1 MSVLPT
7 PDSNRSRS
15 ARQWA
20 SCAFA
25 AVLLSAG
32 SAVAQTTPTA
42 PQTPASSSEPGLDG
56 VFARWDTDNTPG
68 CTVGVQRGK
77 GAPRIRAYG
86 LAEMEHGVRARPD
99 TVYEAG
105 SVSKQVVAAAILL
118 LVQDGRIGL
127 DDDVRAYVPE
137 LPDYGTPITIRML
150 LNHTSGLRDWGAVV
164 EMEGWPR
171 GTRTVTNDDT
181 VRITAR
187 QRQTNF
193 VPGSEWQ
200 YTNAGYNLSAVII
213 QRITGQSLAEF
224 TQERLFQPL
233 GMTHSRWR
241 DDFSAVVPGRAV
253 AYGRRGGAYHQA
265 MPFENA
271 YGNGGMLT
279 TVEDLLNWNRALDDG
294 RLPPAMVEAMQER
307 GTAGGR
313 QIAYG
318 LGLFV
323 DRYRGVTEVAH
334 AGSTAGYRAWL
345 GRYPEAGLS
354 IALLCNTAEADGGA
368 LGRSVAALYLPD
380 RADPVAET
388 GAFAE
393 GRTPPAPGLFV
404 GEGAEPPL
412 TLAVDAEGYPTLRGQ
427 RLIQTGPD
435 QYRMG
440 SATVSVL
447 SEDSLEVTTIDRGT
461 VTYTRKP
468 WFTPAPADLE
478 SFVGTYVSDEIPVRM
493 TVSVVDNGLTLSR
506 GSDAPQALSPAQADT
521 FMGGP
526 GTLWFQRDES
536 GRVTTLHLNNGRI
549 RDLRLVRVE

>member
-1 MSVLPT
+1 MSSFKPIRRAAQAWTL
-7 PDSNRSRS
+7 S
-15 ARQWA
+15 ALLSLA
-20 SCAFA
+20 AGAAFA
-25 AVLLSAG
+25 
-32 SAVAQTTPTA
+32 QTA
-42 PQTPASSSEPGLDG
+42 PQGPALSPGSGVDA
-56 VFARWDTDNTPG
+56 VFARWDTDRTPG
-68 CTVGVQRGK
+68 CAVGIERE
-77 GAPRIRAYG
+77 GASPWLRAYG
-86 LAEMEHGVRARPD
+86 LAEMEHGVRATPD

-118 LVQDGRIGL
+118 LVQDGLIGL
-127 DDDVRAYVPE
+127 DDDVRRYVPE

-181 VRITAR
+181 VRVMAR

-193 VPGSEWQ
+193 RPGSEWQ

-213 QRITGQSLAEF
+213 QRITGQSLAQF
-224 TQERLFQPL
+224 TQDRLFRPL

-253 AYGRRGGAYHQA
+253 AYGRRDGAYHQA

-279 TVEDLLNWNRALDDG
+279 TIEDLLNWNRALDDG
-294 RLPPAMVEAMQER
+294 RLPPAIVQAMQTR

-334 AGSTAGYRAWL
+334 SGSTAGYRAWL
-345 GRYPEAGLS
+345 GRYPEEGLS
-354 IALLCNTAEADGGA
+354 IAVLCNTAEADGGA

-380 RADPVAET
+380 RSDPVAET
-388 GAFAE
+388 QTFVE
-393 GRTPPAPGLFV
+393 GRTPPPPGLFV
-404 GEGAEPPL
+404 GEGAEAPL
-412 TLAVDAEGYPTLRGQ
+412 TLAADAEGRPTLGGQ
-427 RLIQTGPD
+427 RLVQTGPD

-440 SATVSVL
+440 SATVTVL
-447 SEDSLEVTTIDRGT
+447 SDDSLEVATVDRGT
-461 VTYTRKP
+461 VAYTRKP
-468 WFTPAPADLE
+468 WFLPVPADLDA
-478 SFVGTYVSDEIPVRM
+478 FVGTYVSDEIPVRM
-493 TVSVVDNGLTLSR
+493 TVSIAGGSLTLAR
-506 GSDAPQALSPAQADT
+506 GRDASQTLSPAQTDT
-521 FMGGP
+521 FVGGP
-526 GTLWFQRDES
+526 GTIWFERDGS
-536 GRVTTLHLNNGRI
+536 GRVATLHLNNGRI
-549 RDLRLVRVE
+549 RDLRLTRVE

>member
-1 MSVLPT
+1 MSVLSHYDPIRT
-7 PDSNRSRS
+7 RR
-15 ARQWA
+15 ARHWA
-20 SCAFA
+20 TCTLA
-25 AVLLSAG
+25 AVLISAG
-32 SAVAQTTPTA
+32 SAAAQTTPTA
-42 PQTPASSSEPGLDG
+42 PQTPAASSEPGLDG
-56 VFARWDTDNTPG
+56 VFARWDTDSTPG
-68 CTVGVQRGK
+68 CAVGVQRGDS
-77 GAPRIRAYG
+77 APVIRAYG
-86 LAEMEHGVRARPD
+86 LAEMEHGVPARAD

-118 LVQDGRIGL
+118 LVQDGRIAL
-127 DDDVRAYVPE
+127 DDDVRTYVPE

-200 YTNAGYNLSAVII
+200 YTNAGYNLSSVII
-213 QRITGQSLAEF
+213 QRITGQSLAQF

-253 AYGRRGGAYHQA
+253 AYGRRDGAYHQA

-279 TVEDLLNWNRALDDG
+279 TIEDLLNWNRALDDG
-294 RLPPAMVEAMQER
+294 RLPPAIVAAMQER

-313 QIAYG
+313 QISYG

-354 IALLCNTAEADGGA
+354 IALMCNTAEADGGA

-380 RADPVAET
+380 RADPAAQAET
-388 GAFAE
+388 FTE

-412 TLAVDAEGYPTLRGQ
+412 TLAVDGEGYPTLRGQ

-440 SATVSVL
+440 SATVTVS
-447 SEDSLEVTTIDRGT
+447 SQDNLEVTTVDRGT
-461 VTYTRKP
+461 VAYTRKP
-468 WFTPAPADLE
+468 WFMPVPADLE
-478 SFVGTYVSDEIPVRM
+478 PFVGTYVSDEIPVRM
-493 TVSVVDNGLTLSR
+493 TVSIAGGGLALAR
-506 GSDAPQALSPAQADT
+506 GGDAPQALSPAQVDT
-521 FMGGP
+521 FVGGP

-549 RDLRLVRVE
+549 RDLRLERVE